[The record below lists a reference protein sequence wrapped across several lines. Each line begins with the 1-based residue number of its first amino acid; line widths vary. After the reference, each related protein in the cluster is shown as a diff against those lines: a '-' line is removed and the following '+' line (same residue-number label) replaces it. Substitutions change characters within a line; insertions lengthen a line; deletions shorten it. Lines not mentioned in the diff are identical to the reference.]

1 MADLGRRTVYSTDN
15 SVHQWL
21 PDAVATPRT
30 ATDVVDLVTANAR
43 SSTPR
48 ALCARGGG
56 TSTNGQSLTDG
67 LVIDTK
73 RFMNRVISVDPVAR
87 RAVVEP
93 GVVAGHL
100 DARLAAD
107 GLFWAPHTSTRN
119 RATVGGMIATDAAGK
134 GSLVHGRTNRH
145 VEAVDLVL
153 ADGTRWSAE
162 PLPLADA
169 MVEADRHDSIGQIW
183 RVLLGLSDAASIGL
197 PELARGFSGY
207 GISRVHHDGL
217 VDPIPVICGAEGTLG
232 IVVRATLRLT
242 PTPVATTLVVASY
255 RRLDDAL
262 RDAVWLAGE
271 APVPGSVPRPSAIE
285 VSDHTTLAQGQ
296 SSPAW
301 PSFARHV
308 GADLGAVL
316 LCEYDAPAHG
326 PVVAAV
332 SDAIRT
338 HGRAV
343 HQSIVDSPAERA
355 DIWKVRAD
363 AVGLLANVPHGSPR
377 PTAFVED
384 CAVPVTAMPE
394 FIAAFR
400 ALLDRH
406 HVDYAM
412 FGHAD
417 VGCVHVRPALDP
429 IAREHESLVEEL
441 TGEVVELLDRF
452 GGILWGEHGRGLRSS
467 LVTNVLPADT
477 ISLMRAVK
485 TAFDPGDLMN
495 PGKLYRPLGAGEPL
509 IGLADVPRRATFDRA
524 VPVSIRS
531 NYSHA
536 FDCNG
541 NGLCHH
547 HDEREVMCPSF
558 KITQDPMQSPKGRTD
573 LIRAWLNAEAQ
584 PRPDAAKIAE
594 LDQALAASMATCL
607 SCGACTGHC
616 PVHVDV
622 PELKSRF
629 LESYHARN
637 RRPLRDHLL
646 ARFEQVL
653 PVLQRLPGRD
663 GPAASWAARRLGLV
677 DLPLIP
683 SAAPGTSASRRFGA
697 TGGSD
702 PDVVLLAD
710 AFSSVF
716 ERDEMEA
723 AVDLLEQ
730 LGHRTAVAPLRPTAK
745 FEHVKGMRKRF
756 ARAATR
762 QQSLL
767 EEITAVGATAVS
779 IDPAITL
786 LHHHD
791 YAKVAPGY
799 PGASV
804 RPIVE
809 LLAERSDSLPRT
821 ANPRNVLLFGHCT
834 EQAQAPEWIA
844 QWADILR
851 SVGHDVR
858 VASSGCCGMAGVF
871 GHEAEH
877 ADMSRDLYRLS
888 WTPQL
893 GSSAEV
899 WHDVALATGWS
910 CRSQAHRH
918 GDSMQSPLGLLTEDA
933 RS

>member
-30 ATDVVDLVTANAR
+30 ATDVVDLVASNAR
-43 SSTPR
+43 ASAPR

-67 LVIDTK
+67 LVVDTK
-73 RFMNRVISVDPVAR
+73 RFMNRVISVDAVNR

-100 DARLAAD
+100 DSRLAGH

-134 GSLVHGRTNRH
+134 GSLVHGRTNSH

-169 MVEADRHDSIGQIW
+169 LVEAERPGAIGQIW

-242 PTPVATTLVVASY
+242 PIPAATTLVVASY
-255 RRLDDAL
+255 QHLDDAL
-262 RDAVWLAGE
+262 RDAVWLAGH
-271 APVPGSVPRPSAIE
+271 ASVPGSVPRPSAIE
-285 VSDHTTLAQGQ
+285 VSDRTTLTQGQ

-301 PSFARHV
+301 PGFARHV
-308 GADLGAVL
+308 SPDLGAVL

-332 SDAIRT
+332 SDALRT

-343 HQSIVDSPAERA
+343 HHSIVDSPVERA

-441 TGEVVELLDRF
+441 TGEVVELLDQF

-467 LVTNVLPADT
+467 LVSNVLPADT

-485 TAFDPGDLMN
+485 TAFDPRDLMN
-495 PGKLYRPLGAGEPL
+495 PGKLYRPLGSSTPL
-509 IGLADVPRRATFDRA
+509 IGLADVPRRSSFDRA

-531 NYSHA
+531 TYSHA

-547 HDEREVMCPSF
+547 HDAHEVMCPSF
-558 KITQDPMQSPKGRTD
+558 KITQDPVQSPKGRTD
-573 LIRAWLNAEAQ
+573 LIRAWLYAEAQ
-584 PRPDAAKIAE
+584 PNSHPAKAAE

-629 LESYHARN
+629 LESYHERH
-637 RRPLRDHLL
+637 RRPLREHLL
-646 ARFEQVL
+646 ARFEQLL

-663 GPAASWAARRLGLV
+663 GPAASWAARRMGLV
-677 DLPLIP
+677 DLPVIP
-683 SAAPGTSASRRFGA
+683 GAPPRTSTAPRFGA
-697 TGGSD
+697 KGGAD

-710 AFSSVF
+710 AFTSVF
-716 ERDEMEA
+716 DRHEMDA
-723 AVDLLEQ
+723 AVGLLER
-730 LGHRTAVAPLRPTAK
+730 LGYRTSISPLRPTAK

-756 ARAATR
+756 ARAAAR
-762 QQSLL
+762 QQALL
-767 EEITAVGATAVS
+767 EDIAAVGATAVS

-791 YAKVAPGY
+791 YAKVTPDY
-799 PGASV
+799 PGSSV

-809 LLAERSDSLPRT
+809 LLAERSDALTRT
-821 ANPRNVLLFGHCT
+821 ASPRKVLLFGHCT
-834 EQAQAPEWIA
+834 EQARAPEWIA
-844 QWADILR
+844 QWADVLR
-851 SVGHDVR
+851 TVGHEVR

-877 ADMSRDLYRLS
+877 ADMSRALYRLS

-893 GSSAEV
+893 ESSVET
-899 WHDVALATGWS
+899 WHDVVLATGWS

-918 GDSMQSPLGLLTEDA
+918 GDSMQSPLGLLIDDA